1 MKCPVS
7 MLPTSGTA
15 TTPILFVIGVIATIS
30 YVLQAQQTKATV
42 KKNAYSN

>member
-7 MLPTSGTA
+7 MLPTTGTA
-15 TTPILFVIGVIATIS
+15 TTSILFVIGVIATIS

-42 KKNAYSN
+42 EKNVYSS